1 VRAIVIGAGIGG
13 LATAIGLRRIGW
25 DVTVCERAAEMAHIR
40 VGSAMQIAPNGM
52 RALRA
57 LDPKL
62 EQDVEAAGAQI
73 DYVDWLDRRGRM
85 LAIWPIEEWAQD
97 TGAHSIGIARS
108 ELQRVLS
115 EVLETD
121 AVAMNRSF
129 ESFDQD
135 RSGVTVRFA
144 DGADERADVLIGADG
159 LRSGVR
165 DQLLGPSELRVL
177 DYVSFQALVRPER
190 ELMPRGRFLH
200 FVGRGERFVALPV
213 DAETTCWVAHINA
226 SRIQGGDGE
235 LPLADVIAR
244 FRDWPSPARAL
255 IDATPEGA
263 ARRMENYDRK
273 PVKRWG
279 EGRVSLLGDAIHP
292 MASFGQGA
300 NQAIEDALVLTSSL
314 EREADV
320 TAGLRM
326 YESARLK
333 PTRSMVRTAKTM
345 TTMLHW
351 ENAVA
356 CTLRDWLGIRVGF
369 RTVVPPKQK
378 ALFVHELVREG
389 LRGQTQRPVVPMD
402 PMS

>member
-73 DYVDWLDRRGRM
+73 DYIDWLDRRGRT
-85 LAIWPIEEWAQD
+85 LAIWPIEEWAKG

-115 EVLETD
+115 EALEPD
-121 AVAMNRSF
+121 VVAMNRPF
-129 ESFDQD
+129 ASFDQD
-135 RSGVTVRFA
+135 ASCVTVRFA

-165 DQLLGPSELRVL
+165 EQLLGPTELRASAH
-177 DYVSFQALVRPER
+177 VSYQGLVRPER

-200 FVGRGERFVALPV
+200 FVGRGERFVAFRI
-213 DAETTCWVAHINA
+213 DAETIYWAAHTNA
-226 SRIQGGDGE
+226 SRIQSVDGE
-235 LPLADVIAR
+235 LPPADVIAR

-255 IDATPEGA
+255 IDATPDGTV
-263 ARRMENYDRK
+263 RRMENYDRK

-279 EGRVSLLGDAIHP
+279 EGRVTLLGDAIHP

-300 NQAIEDALVLTSSL
+300 NQAIEDALVLTSFL
-314 EREADV
+314 ETEADV
-320 TAGLRM
+320 TAGLRT

-333 PTRSMVRTAKTM
+333 PTTSMVRTARRM

-351 ENAVA
+351 ESAITCA
-356 CTLRDWLGIRVGF
+356 LRDWLGIRVGF

-378 ALFVHELVREG
+378 ALFVHDLVPAGRWAHNED
-389 LRGQTQRPVVPMD
+389 VVPVD